1 MTFDFIEKRPA
12 PGDQVV
18 WFPFAENDDFSPS
31 WWDYRSIDGN
41 RSYTLLE
48 VHQGGVEVA
57 RIELDPDVAIDHYL
71 GTPELGNTA
80 LEIELIEV
88 AESHRRRGVGTK
100 IIRALAFR
108 YPERRLL
115 AFSEE
120 ADDFWASLG
129 WTRYDHPEGP
139 QLNRP
144 LFIQPAAG
152 V

>member
-12 PGDQVV
+12 PDDQVI
-18 WFPFAENDDFSPS
+18 WFPFADDNDFSPS
-31 WWDYRSIDGN
+31 WWDYRSIDGDK
-41 RSYTLLE
+41 SYTLLE
-48 VHQGGVEVA
+48 VRQGGVEVA
-57 RIELDPDVAIDHYL
+57 RIELDPGVVIDHYL
-71 GTPELGNTA
+71 GTSELGNSA

-88 AESHRRRGVGTK
+88 AESQRRRGVGTR
-100 IIRALAFR
+100 IIRALVSR

-120 ADDFWASLG
+120 VDDFWASLG

-139 QLNRP
+139 RFNRP
-144 LFIQPAAG
+144 LFIQTAEG